1 MSMTIWCGTVTLK
14 SHEVPPMMLSHKFR
28 DCFVLVL
35 YALDG
40 RSGNRCDIGD
50 TEQESFGCP
59 CPDMLPKLGFFCSFW
74 NSARRP
80 PAGDQED
87 QESAGGLLDQ
97 QRASSIGRC
106 DRWDPF
112 AAEMP

>member
-1 MSMTIWCGTVTLK
+1 MSITILAWDRDAKVTQ
-14 SHEVPPMMLSHKFR
+14 SSTHDAFAQVSWVG
-28 DCFVLVL
+28 FVLVL

-40 RSGNRCDIGD
+40 RSGNHCDIGD

-87 QESAGGLLDQ
+87 QETAGGLLDQ
-97 QRASSIGRC
+97 EGA
-106 DRWDPF
+106 
-112 AAEMP
+112 